1 MLDAAL
7 SALSGFADPGMLILL
22 GIGVI
27 AGLGMG
33 VLPGLGGT
41 AAVGILL
48 PFAVALEPQQS
59 LPILIGA
66 VAVVHHSDV
75 ITAILLRVPGSAS
88 AAVVMPDGN
97 AMAKQGQAA
106 RALALCFVAS
116 MVGGVLG
123 AVGLTFSI
131 PIAEPL
137 VLSFGS
143 PELFMLTVLGI
154 SLAALLSQGNMLKGL
169 VSGTLGLL
177 IGMIGA
183 APAAAV
189 YRFSF
194 GSDALLDGIGL
205 IPLALGFF
213 GLAEIA
219 HMVAKKSAIA
229 ERIEVGGGWLQGARE
244 SLREWKMMLRGVI
257 VGMWA
262 GVLPGLGATAGTYM
276 AYGQAAATAKSEDR
290 KKFGR
295 GDPRGLVAAESAANS
310 VEAGDLIPTL
320 LFGIPG
326 GAPAALLLGAL
337 LAYGIQPGPQMITDH
352 LDIMYTIVWSFAIAS
367 VIGSVVCFFLAKPLA
382 RLSFVPFQYLAP
394 GLLLIMFV
402 ASFSD
407 SGQFGALIAMLLLGV
422 IGYVM
427 KETDFPR
434 APLLIGFILSVPME
448 RYYFLTDSLYTTG
461 EWIQRPFV
469 LVMLAIL
476 VTPVV
481 IMVVK
486 KVRSGRGAKAGTSGS
501 AADDSVHAAGE
512 ATAKHPAMAGTATTT
527 SGAGVSVD
535 PGGSPR
541 PLSDGHLASAGADGP
556 AGASRGGSAPEDP
569 PADDEG
575 NLNRTWWPALFGALV
590 LVAFAGALVVS
601 QDYSSRARL
610 MPELISALGIV
621 LTGGFLIREG
631 VAIARGRRRGT
642 LWNLELSQ
650 TTVAFGWLVLFI
662 VLVNFLGFTVAALV
676 YVPLF
681 LWRVSRMG
689 VLGLSIYTVAAV
701 ALLVVGYLYGNI
713 DMPAG
718 TVLPVLPFLQA

>member
-1 MLDAAL
+1 MFDAAL
-7 SALSGFADPGMLILL
+7 QALAAFAHPSMIVLL
-22 GIGVI
+22 AIGVV
-27 AGLGMG
+27 AGLAMG

-48 PFAVALEPQQS
+48 PFVVTLDPQQS

-88 AAVVMPDGN
+88 AAVIMPDGN
-97 AMAKQGQAA
+97 AMARQGQAA

-116 MVGGVLG
+116 MIGGVLG

-137 VLSFGS
+137 VLAFGS

-169 VSGTLGLL
+169 VAGVLGLM
-177 IGMIGA
+177 IGMVGA
-183 APAAAV
+183 APAAAT

-194 GSDALLDGIGL
+194 GADSLLDGVGL

-229 ERIEVGGGWLQGARE
+229 ESIEVGGGWMEGAKE
-244 SLREWKMMLRGVI
+244 ALREWKMTLRGVL

-276 AYGQAAATAKSEDR
+276 AYGQAAATAKKKDR
-290 KKFGR
+290 AQFGK
-295 GDPRGLVAAESAANS
+295 GNARGLVAAESAANS

-367 VIGSVVCFFLAKPLA
+367 VVGSLLCFFMAKPLA
-382 RLSFVPFQYLAP
+382 RLSYVPFQYLAP
-394 GLLLIMFV
+394 GLLIVMFV
-402 ASFSD
+402 ASFTD
-407 SGQFGALIAMLLLGV
+407 SGQFGDLVAMLVLGV
-422 IGYVM
+422 VGYVM
-427 KETDFPR
+427 KEADFPR

-448 RYYFLTDSLYTTG
+448 RYYFLTDSLYSTG
-461 EWIQRPFV
+461 EWIRRPFV
-469 LVMLAIL
+469 IAMIVIL
-476 VTPVV
+476 VIPVV
-481 IMVVK
+481 LTVAGR
-486 KVRSGRGAKAGTSGS
+486 VRARRRSAAEPATAAEERAGEGTEERAEERVLAGAAHGPGTGRLSASTSGS
-501 AADDSVHAAGE
+501 V
-512 ATAKHPAMAGTATTT
+512 
-527 SGAGVSVD
+527 
-535 PGGSPR
+535 GG
-541 PLSDGHLASAGADGP
+541 GAD
-556 AGASRGGSAPEDP
+556 SADAAP
-569 PADDEG
+569 PQRAVADEG
-575 NLNRTWWPALFGALV
+575 ESGGDGGLEKSLWPLFFC
-590 LVAFAGALVVS
+590 VAGLAVFVTAYVVA

-610 MPELISALGIV
+610 MPV
-621 LTGGFLIREG
+621 LVAGLG
-631 VAIARGRRRGT
+631 VALTVVLLVREVVALRRGRRT
-642 LWNLELSQ
+642 APSWNKQATQ
-650 TTVAFGWLVLFI
+650 TAYAFGWLVLFV
-662 VLVNFLGFTVAALV
+662 VLVNFLGFVVGSLL

-681 LWRVSRMG
+681 LVRVSR
-689 VLGLSIYTVAAV
+689 LGWKATTGYTVLAV
-701 ALLVVGYLYGNI
+701 ALLVVGYLFGNI

-718 TVLPVLPFLQA
+718 TVLPVLPFYQS